1 MATQYD
7 TAIQQLYVAY
17 FNRPAD
23 AGGIAHWANFM
34 TNGGTAAQISA
45 AFAQSMEYQTAYNQ
59 TTNAGVVTQI
69 YQNLFGRSPE
79 AAGLAFWVKAL
90 NDKSITVD
98 NMVTTI
104 ASAAQTTDKVAFDSK
119 VKVAT
124 AFTNA
129 LDTDAEKA
137 GYSGDLANAEAKK
150 LLSNIKT
157 DVQANAAIVPATLD
171 ASIAAVVKASVPF
184 TLETGLGR
192 LDASNKAVV
201 DFLAK
206 AEIDL
211 DNNGVADKN
220 VTAGNIA
227 TNLTNAQTEVGKLI
241 ADPAYATAADSV
253 KAAIVANKLSTT
265 AKDLETKQATL
276 TTELGKLSSA
286 QINAVA
292 NATAATEAAKTAA
305 DALVEADS
313 ALLGATSILE
323 SRNTTD
329 DRSIVIA
336 ENGTVK
342 VTVEGVPP
350 AADKV
355 VDVVV
360 WKNGVLALG
369 TDVKAADYPGTAA
382 YIAAANAAA
391 AADRADVDAKD
402 AALLAQARVETL
414 DLGSASALT
423 ALDGKFITGGPV
435 NPAADAGP
443 TADEIAAQL
452 NGLKLLA
459 VDAAEKL
466 AAAKPA
472 DANYEALQTAATTTA
487 KNVSDFRTAVE
498 AFNEANPT
506 AKADAVTAAEK
517 AVTDAQKVH
526 TALEEAV
533 ADLTTAQALST
544 QLKALND
551 AVAASK
557 KDFVDA
563 KFAEPKDISGLS
575 NFGTAGN
582 DIFVAK
588 KDIAA
593 ATVTSFGLQGD
604 DVLYIGSGYTLNKG
618 ALTTG
623 DNAALEVF
631 FTQQGSSTVVT
642 IEKVA
647 FGSSTSAGAD
657 AKITITLTGVDA
669 ADLTFENG
677 IISL

>member
-59 TTNAGVVTQI
+59 TTNAGVVTQV
-69 YQNLFGRSPE
+69 YQNLFGRPPE

-90 NDKSITVD
+90 NDKAITVD

-150 LLSNIKT
+150 LLSTIKT

-171 ASIAAVVKASVPF
+171 ASVAAVVKASVPF
-184 TLETGLGR
+184 TLETGLAR

-201 DFLAK
+201 DFLAGAK
-206 AEIDL
+206 IDL
-211 DNNGVADKN
+211 NDDGVADKN
-220 VTAGNIA
+220 VSAGNIK
-227 TNLTNAQTEVGKLI
+227 TNLDNANIAVGDLVGRTNY
-241 ADPAYATAADSV
+241 DAASDTL
-253 KAAIVANKLSTT
+253 KAAIVADKMAAL
-265 AKDLETKQATL
+265 AKAVEDSQAAL
-276 TTELGKLSSA
+276 TTELGKLSAA
-286 QINAVA
+286 QANAVA
-292 NATAATEAAKTAA
+292 TSTAVTAAAKDAA
-305 DALVEADS
+305 DASTEADN
-313 ALLGATSILE
+313 ALIGATSILTT
-323 SRNTTD
+323 RNN
-329 DRSIVIA
+329 IA
-336 ENGTVK
+336 DKQTLTVADNGTVT
-342 VTVEGVPP
+342 VTKTGATPTPVVEL
-350 AADKV
+350 
-355 VDVVV
+355 
-360 WKNGVLALG
+360 KNGAYALVSG
-369 TDVKAADYPGTAA
+369 VKAADYPGVES
-382 YIAAANAAA
+382 YVAAANAAWA
-391 AADRADVDAKD
+391 AERASVDASD

-414 DLGSASALT
+414 DLDPETVATVQANLT
-423 ALDGKFITGGPV
+423 TAFGTTGPV
-435 NPAADAGP
+435 TPAAAGKP

-452 NGLKLLA
+452 NGLKALA
-459 VDAAEKL
+459 VAAREKASTATATDA
-466 AAAKPA
+466 
-472 DANYEALQTAATTTA
+472 DRTAATA
-487 KNVSDFRTAVE
+487 AEGRVEDFRDAVVKYNGDNKTI
-498 AFNEANPT
+498 A
-506 AKADAVTAAEK
+506 ADRVTAAEDK
-517 AVTDAQKVH
+517 VEGAQDAH
-526 TALEEAV
+526 EALEEAV
-533 ADLTTAQALST
+533 ADLSSAQALST

-618 ALTTG
+618 ALSTG
-623 DNAALEVF
+623 DNSALEVF

-669 ADLTFENG
+669 TDLTFENG